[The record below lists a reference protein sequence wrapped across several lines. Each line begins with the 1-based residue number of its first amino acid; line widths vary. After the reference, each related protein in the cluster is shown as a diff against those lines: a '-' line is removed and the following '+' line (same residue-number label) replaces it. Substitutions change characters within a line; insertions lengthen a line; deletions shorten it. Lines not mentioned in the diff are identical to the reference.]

1 MPSGIPQQTAIISGF
16 SRRHSIPNKKLSH
29 ANAAELPLFSDQRL
43 LVVFVGSHGGLLEFV
58 AGLVEQLL
66 GMLRVAIHIK
76 LIGLLGSL
84 DLFKGLVAKT
94 LRRSQVWMSF
104 PTDVF

>member
-1 MPSGIPQQTAIISGF
+1 M
-16 SRRHSIPNKKLSH
+16 
-29 ANAAELPLFSDQRL
+29 FSDQRL
-43 LVVFVGSHGGLLEFV
+43 LVVFVGSHGGLLEFL

-66 GMLRVAIHIK
+66 GMLRVSVHVP

-104 PTDVF
+104 PTDVLPRRLHSATLPATLCVHQTPEQQTNTQHTS